1 MKSYLTLK
9 EGSLFYIPE
18 EKMPKLSDLSDVESN
33 AVSFMG
39 ALVNQEKIKQA
50 IKEAKIKVVQE
61 DRDEVTGEIVKANLF
76 TMTGPPH
83 EYIKQGE
90 VYEVPLGF
98 EVKEGKHHTWKCNCG
113 CLNRIDIGTC
123 ARCRGGFHKDFMT
136 YGGGQLAYIRRE
148 EKPDFA
154 KMFKKS
160 LLFSNPNA
168 NAAIVKRERE
178 DAAEEKRLIEM
189 LKTPADKLCYFIEKI
204 NQDGVTGLWLNRLD
218 GGFTRDPHKAKK
230 FETRHEAEDFRKQ
243 YPLTDCIVTEHIFMS
258 PEPEAKIEEESQDKL
273 WREAIE
279 ICDNIMPDETG
290 SITALK
296 SKFTITR
303 NK

>member
-148 EKPDFA
+148 D
-154 KMFKKS
+154 
-160 LLFSNPNA
+160 
-168 NAAIVKRERE
+168 
-178 DAAEEKRLIEM
+178 
-189 LKTPADKLCYFIEKI
+189 
-204 NQDGVTGLWLNRLD
+204 
-218 GGFTRDPHKAKK
+218 
-230 FETRHEAEDFRKQ
+230 
-243 YPLTDCIVTEHIFMS
+243 
-258 PEPEAKIEEESQDKL
+258 
-273 WREAIE
+273 
-279 ICDNIMPDETG
+279 
-290 SITALK
+290 
-296 SKFTITR
+296 
-303 NK
+303 